1 MMKRKPYW
9 EMTAKELAAATR
21 QFDEPFAADASRPLT
36 EAERRRWQRAKK
48 KRGRPRTGL
57 GVRRISVSMEQGLL
71 RQVTALAKK
80 RHISRSQLLAEA
92 VTSVLVREA
101 KREPER

>member
-1 MMKRKPYW
+1 
-9 EMTAKELAAATR
+9 MTAKELAAATR

-48 KRGRPRTGL
+48 KRGRPGTGL